1 MALRFPVAPGSVIIP
16 LDVDD
21 LAVALCVGT
30 DLANTVKLNDFRI
43 NFNAFLQTAGVAFD
57 TAEPWYTK
65 DMVQLLAELVLFT
78 DLSTLVPQV
87 VTAIFVQTIID
98 FGHDGLVTIAW
109 LLCLRLFYG
118 NGRYEFTEEG
128 QWVTGAVVQSYARC
142 TEYLLSDQAGDLQL
156 IDLVRDLA

>member
-1 MALRFPVAPGSVIIP
+1 MVIS
-16 LDVDD
+16 LVVDD
-21 LAVALCVGT
+21 LAVAVCMGT
-30 DLANTVKLNDFRI
+30 DLANQAKLNDFRI
-43 NFNAFLQTAGVAFD
+43 NFNAFLQSAGVAFD

-65 DMVQLLAELVLFT
+65 DIVQLLAELVLFT

-87 VTAIFVQTIID
+87 VMAVFVQTIID

-118 NGRYEFTEEG
+118 NGRYEFEDESR
-128 QWVTGAVVQSYARC
+128 WVTGAVVQSYARC

-156 IDLVRDLA
+156 LDLVRDLA